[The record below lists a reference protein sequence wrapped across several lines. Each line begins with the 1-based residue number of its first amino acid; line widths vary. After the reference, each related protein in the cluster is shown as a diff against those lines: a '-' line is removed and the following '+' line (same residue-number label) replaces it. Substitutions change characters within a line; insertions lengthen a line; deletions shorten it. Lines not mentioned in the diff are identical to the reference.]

1 MLFTG
6 SLLDFGSNMID
17 GTNHKLGKEGDSN
30 KNRGGLRK
38 AKGNAEGADE

>member
-17 GTNHKLGKEGDSN
+17 GTNLKLGKEGSGN
-30 KNRGGLRK
+30 KNRGGLQK
-38 AKGNAEGADE
+38 AEGKVEGADE